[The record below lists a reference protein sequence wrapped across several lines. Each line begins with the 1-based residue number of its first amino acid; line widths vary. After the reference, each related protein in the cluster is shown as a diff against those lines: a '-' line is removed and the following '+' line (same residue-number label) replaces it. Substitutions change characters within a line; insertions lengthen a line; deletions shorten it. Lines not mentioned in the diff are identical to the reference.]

1 MTEQQNQLP
10 DLGKLISLVRQNEIL
25 WNKAMA
31 DHNNNKWKNAAWK
44 KIGQEW
50 YGGASLV
57 ESARLAQTEWYR
69 VWRKYKSEY
78 KKLKKHIRV
87 MPNTPFVSSF
97 EHFDQ
102 LSFLNPIMELCVLN
116 DGNLSIGESSIDF
129 DGIVQYPDPID
140 SINAVADQAIHDF
153 LKEETESPC
162 FLKEE
167 TQSPANSG
175 LNEEDEIMG
184 PPSGSANIHI
194 TSMHMGSGQNRAM
207 NFSFDNHLSRKRKAS
222 TDLLSGVESMLHT
235 CANTL
240 VDRIYEHCA
249 NSLEGIAQ
257 THEEKVKAAVIRKS
271 VDPEFL
277 RTIGNLLEKDTT
289 IQTRDRGKSYVTY
302 PTDYVLNDTTT
313 TTTQVE
319 VFRAKVDRNDPIDY
333 FKLPPDPLGPDQ
345 RPMIVRA
352 VGPPYEVQ
360 TRTETR
366 FSDRPVTS
374 RPGSR
379 VQWESETDLRSIG
392 HGADST
398 LSRRSQIGSGAGQYP
413 QIGSGVGYHQPRIGS
428 GTSLD
433 QRIGSGTSLNQPR
446 IGSGTSLNQPRIG
459 SGAEIDRPRIGS
471 GASYNSPSPNIGYG
485 TSPGYPLRRVGSDF
499 DWEERRFVGPNELT
513 SYERSRSQS
522 PITVDPTRPSYG
534 LRDTDTY
541 TATIL
546 RKQWTEDRDQRIQ
559 HKDNLGRRRSP
570 SPPSGAD
577 ATTYPPRIGNA
588 TPKATKTSSKT
599 QSVAMTTHLTIEK
612 IFAENILPGK
622 SKNPA
627 YNPLFPRDTN
637 AEDVSRE
644 ALTARTSN
652 KINIEQELILQLEND
667 IVTHMGLGKINM
679 IVTHLETITTTGV
692 EDIQKAQIDIE
703 ECHPGLDPRLG
714 SSSKKPRGN
723 LIEESKIHIELKG
736 LLRLVHIV
744 PYLGLGQERML
755 RRLMI

>member
-1 MTEQQNQLP
+1 
-10 DLGKLISLVRQNEIL
+10 
-25 WNKAMA
+25 
-31 DHNNNKWKNAAWK
+31 
-44 KIGQEW
+44 
-50 YGGASLV
+50 
-57 ESARLAQTEWYR
+57 
-69 VWRKYKSEY
+69 
-78 KKLKKHIRV
+78 
-87 MPNTPFVSSF
+87 
-97 EHFDQ
+97 
-102 LSFLNPIMELCVLN
+102 
-116 DGNLSIGESSIDF
+116 
-129 DGIVQYPDPID
+129 
-140 SINAVADQAIHDF
+140 
-153 LKEETESPC
+153 
-162 FLKEE
+162 
-167 TQSPANSG
+167 
-175 LNEEDEIMG
+175 
-184 PPSGSANIHI
+184 
-194 TSMHMGSGQNRAM
+194 
-207 NFSFDNHLSRKRKAS
+207 
-222 TDLLSGVESMLHT
+222 MLHT

-277 RTIGNLLEKDTT
+277 RTVGNLLEKDTT

-485 TSPGYPLRRVGSDF
+485 TSAGYPLRRVGSDF

-577 ATTYPPRIGNA
+577 ATTYPPRIGNGVEAKRQPRQLHHTKSHQDVFQDPKRRYDYPPDYQEDFRREYTTREIQKPGIQSSFSEGYERRRRESRSPDRSYIQQDQYRTRTYSPAGERYRDAHGSRKNQYDRDPPRDHHYHRSRRHSKSPDRYRRVSPRARSETRLQQQEAEGQSYRRVQNPYRAQGPTSTSPYSTLSRPRSREDA
-588 TPKATKTSSKT
+588 TETYDLKLYQTRDC
-599 QSVAMTTHLTIEK
+599 LG
-612 IFAENILPGK
+612 NIL
-622 SKNPA
+622 
-627 YNPLFPRDTN
+627 YNL
-637 AEDVSRE
+637 
-644 ALTARTSN
+644 
-652 KINIEQELILQLEND
+652 
-667 IVTHMGLGKINM
+667 
-679 IVTHLETITTTGV
+679 
-692 EDIQKAQIDIE
+692 
-703 ECHPGLDPRLG
+703 
-714 SSSKKPRGN
+714 
-723 LIEESKIHIELKG
+723 
-736 LLRLVHIV
+736 
-744 PYLGLGQERML
+744 
-755 RRLMI
+755 